1 MTPEPLTQNIII
13 LRRPRVA
20 NFADTTKI
28 ATIFVKTTLKD
39 SNKVKITRNY
49 VSKCN
54 LYMHFLI

>member
-20 NFADTTKI
+20 NFADTIKT
-28 ATIFVKTTLKD
+28 ATASMKTTLKD

-54 LYMHFLI
+54 LYLHFLI

>member
-20 NFADTTKI
+20 NFADTIKI
-28 ATIFVKTTLKD
+28 ATVFMKTTLKD

-54 LYMHFLI
+54 LYLHFLI